1 MFRALYDWT
10 LKLAAH
16 RHSDRYLAAVSFA
29 ESSFFPIPP
38 DVMLIPMMLAQR
50 QRAYW
55 IATICTVASV
65 LGGIAGYAIG
75 YFLFDTIGQWII
87 DLYHLGSK
95 VESVRALYDEWG
107 AVVTLTAGI
116 TPLPFKLIT
125 IANGFFH
132 YNFPLFVILAVIGRG
147 FRFYLL
153 AFLVHRWGEPVQ
165 AFIEERLTLLGWL
178 AMVLLIGGFGVI
190 TLI

>member
-29 ESSFFPIPP
+29 ESSIFPIPP

-65 LGGIAGYAIG
+65 LGGVAGYAIG

-132 YNFPLFVILAVIGRG
+132 YNFLLFVILAIIGRG

-153 AFLVHRWGEPVQ
+153 AFLVHRWGAPVQ